1 MIHSFLFYIRHS
13 KRIARLLN
21 PHNKKSF
28 NAKNPV
34 NLLPLVLCSLILHGC
49 DKIPDNLVDQ
59 KALDYQITSISAP
72 DTVNYAA
79 QDSVVTTSVQISN
92 PGTVGT
98 VWCNVSSLDG
108 SAIVYSQVFLNNIS
122 NAALP
127 GSNQSVKNFSGNFIM
142 NKNLPEGLYQIE
154 YFVEDNV
161 WQPPQNLTKAGSKIF
176 SFKNIPPPVVSV
188 NIIPNSVFIDS
199 SFVVSVK
206 VTDINGLKDIS
217 QVYFRLYT
225 PSGLVVDPGN
235 GLGYFIMSDDGKTA
249 TDGDQ
254 TAGDGIYSAK
264 QSFKAGS
271 PTGAWRFEFQA
282 KDIRNGLSIAII
294 QNIVVK

>member
-1 MIHSFLFYIRHS
+1 M
-13 KRIARLLN
+13 
-21 PHNKKSF
+21 
-28 NAKNPV
+28 
-34 NLLPLVLCSLILHGC
+34 LHGC

-59 KALDYQITSISAP
+59 KALDYQITGIYAP

-79 QDSVVTTSVQISN
+79 QDSVVTTSVQIRN
-92 PGTVGT
+92 PGTVNS
-98 VWCNVSSLDG
+98 VWCKVSSLDG
-108 SAIVYSQVFLNNIS
+108 SVIIYSQVLLKIS
-122 NAALP
+122 TA
-127 GSNQSVKNFSGNFIM
+127 GTVTDQSVKNFSGNFIM
-142 NKNLPEGLYQIE
+142 NKNLPEGQYQIE

-161 WQPPQNLTKAGSKIF
+161 WQPPQNLTKVGSKIF

-188 NIIPNSVFIDS
+188 NVIPNSVFIDN

>member
-1 MIHSFLFYIRHS
+1 MIHSFLFYIQHS
-13 KRIARLLN
+13 KSIARLLN
-21 PHNKKSF
+21 PHKKKSL
-28 NAKNPV
+28 NAKNLV
-34 NLLPLVLCSLILHGC
+34 NLLSLVLCSLMLYGC

-92 PGTVGT
+92 PGTVNS
-98 VWCNVSSLDG
+98 VWCKVSSIDG
-108 SAIVYSQVFLNNIS
+108 SVIIYSQVFLKIS
-122 NAALP
+122 TA
-127 GSNQSVKNFSGNFIM
+127 GTVTDQSVKNFSGNFIM

-235 GLGYFIMSDDGKTA
+235 GLGYFIMSDDGKTV

-271 PTGAWRFEFQA
+271 LTGAWRFEFQA